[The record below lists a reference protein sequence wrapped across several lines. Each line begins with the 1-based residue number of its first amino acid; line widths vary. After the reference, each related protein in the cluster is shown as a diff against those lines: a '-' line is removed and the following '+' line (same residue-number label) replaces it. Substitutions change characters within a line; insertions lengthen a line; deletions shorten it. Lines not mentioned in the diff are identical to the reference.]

1 MLYLAWWLF
10 IWLNYIDIPLV
21 YREPKEAVK
30 IIEQTYEM
38 SESEIHQICSSSNQ
52 KTKFSNDV
60 VTYISGFIQHKIV
73 KKEPCLSCSE
83 YLANTTIRC
92 TSSLINFVN
101 RGKLTHP
108 SASLNIVVKIA
119 NSCLEQ
125 FMNSDDILQQKNVLQ
140 RVTCT
145 VFRVLDSRYPKIFSN
160 LDTHVDLENL
170 KTFYSHKANMIK
182 KIVSCF
188 VSVRLKHFCRLYNET
203 HLDKKL
209 RRNLTKTI
217 LLQNQ

>member
-1 MLYLAWWLF
+1 MKTKSERKKKDNNFQSFYSYSCLFFWKYVPYYLVYLCLQKVDDWSVQFHKAWKLDPSRRYLFVNLTKECRCYISKYFAFYIANPFTYSSCPPMLYLAWWLF

-108 SASLNIVVKIA
+108 
-119 NSCLEQ
+119 
-125 FMNSDDILQQKNVLQ
+125 
-140 RVTCT
+140 T
-145 VFRVLDSRYPKIFSN
+145 
-160 LDTHVDLENL
+160 
-170 KTFYSHKANMIK
+170 
-182 KIVSCF
+182 
-188 VSVRLKHFCRLYNET
+188 
-203 HLDKKL
+203 
-209 RRNLTKTI
+209 
-217 LLQNQ
+217 